1 MSEFT
6 QRPTTPSWLDSSVGK
21 SAALVS
27 QINKQTLYFSRV
39 HNYSQTVV
47 SLMALRNIQVE
58 LEFGNVGFYGGR
70 KTGVAGENPRS
81 KDENQ
86 QQTQPT

>member
-1 MSEFT
+1 
-6 QRPTTPSWLDSSVGK
+6 
-21 SAALVS
+21 
-27 QINKQTLYFSRV
+27 
-39 HNYSQTVV
+39 
-47 SLMALRNIQVE
+47 MALRNVQVE

-70 KTGVAGENPRS
+70 KTGVPGVPGENPRS

>member
-1 MSEFT
+1 
-6 QRPTTPSWLDSSVGK
+6 
-21 SAALVS
+21 
-27 QINKQTLYFSRV
+27 
-39 HNYSQTVV
+39 
-47 SLMALRNIQVE
+47 MALRNVQVK

-70 KTGVAGENPRS
+70 KTGVPGENPRS

>member
-1 MSEFT
+1 M
-6 QRPTTPSWLDSSVGK
+6 
-21 SAALVS
+21 
-27 QINKQTLYFSRV
+27 

-47 SLMALRNIQVE
+47 SLMALRNVQVE

-70 KTGVAGENPRS
+70 KTGVPGENPRS